1 MTTALVTGGAGF
13 IGSHLVEAL
22 LAQGARVRVLDNLS
36 TGRREHLE
44 GQSVEW
50 FVADVRDLSEVRRAA
65 HGVDVVFHLA
75 AMISVAETMADPV
88 ACYAVN
94 VLGSVHVLEGARTE
108 GVRRVVLASS
118 AAVYGDVAGA
128 AGEGKPARPRS
139 PYGMSKLAME
149 EAARLYA
156 DAYHLPTTCLR
167 FFNVYGPRQRADSPY
182 AAVIPQFIE
191 GMLRGHPQVIHGD
204 GHQTRDFVYVKDV
217 AQACLRA
224 AERAPGKGE
233 ALNIAS
239 GRSVSILALYQ
250 TLQRLIPSAGAPGF
264 GPERPG
270 DIRHSR
276 GDPRLARQALG
287 YRPEVDL
294 ETGLRST
301 VQWFQ
306 ETM

>member
-22 LAQGARVRVLDNLS
+22 LAQGARVRVFDNLS
-36 TGRREHLE
+36 TGRREHLA
-44 GQSVEW
+44 GLQVEW

-65 HGVDVVFHLA
+65 RGVDHVFHLA
-75 AMISVAETMADPV
+75 AMISVAETMADPP

-94 VLGSVHVLEGARTE
+94 VLGSLNVLETARAE
-108 GVRRVVLASS
+108 GVKRVVLASS
-118 AAVYGDVAGA
+118 AAVYGDA
-128 AGEGKPARPRS
+128 AGKAGEARPARPCS
-139 PYGMSKLAME
+139 PYGASKLAME
-149 EAARLYA
+149 QAARLYA
-156 DAYHLPTTCLR
+156 EAYHLPTTCLR

-191 GMLRGHPQVIHGD
+191 GLLRGQPPAIYGD

-217 AQACLRA
+217 ARACLLA
-224 AERAPGKGE
+224 AEKAAGRGE

-239 GRSVSILALYQ
+239 GRSVSILDLYR
-250 TLQRLIPSAGAPGF
+250 TLQRLIPAASPPSF
-264 GPERPG
+264 GPPRPG